1 MMNSTN
7 NKKEKNWTMIGCAGL
22 AICVVAYSLACM
34 KVADITEDYRNE
46 QIAKYAE
53 INSSLKRNECERP
66 IAAYMNQLKRSGISA
81 DFRNEIDMVDTA
93 TRDRCLKAEITISE
107 NKDKMKNAVHLK
119 PSFSYITQ
127 NFFG

>member
-1 MMNSTN
+1 MTKTE

-22 AICVVAYSLACM
+22 AICVVAYSLASM
-34 KVADITEDYRNE
+34 KVSDITVDYRNE

-53 INSSLKRNECERP
+53 INSSLMKNECDRP

-93 TRDRCLKAEITISE
+93 TRERCLKAQTTISE

-119 PSFSYITQ
+119 ASFSYIAE
-127 NFFG
+127 NFFK

>member
-1 MMNSTN
+1 MTKTE

-22 AICVVAYSLACM
+22 AICVVAYSLASM

-46 QIAKYAE
+46 QIAQYAE
-53 INSSLKRNECERP
+53 INSKLQKNECDRP
-66 IAAYMNQLKRSGISA
+66 IAAYLNELKRSGVSA
-81 DFRNEIDMVDTA
+81 DFRNEIDMVDVA
-93 TRDRCLKAEITISE
+93 TRERCLKAEITISE

-127 NFFG
+127 HFFG

>member
-1 MMNSTN
+1 MTKTK

-22 AICVVAYSLACM
+22 AICVVVYSLASM

-46 QIAKYAE
+46 QIAQYAE
-53 INSSLKRNECERP
+53 INSKLQKNECDRP
-66 IAAYMNQLKRSGISA
+66 IAAYLNELKRSGVSA
-81 DFRNEIDMVDTA
+81 DFRNEIDMVDVA
-93 TRDRCLKAEITISE
+93 TRERCLKAEITISE

-127 NFFG
+127 HFFG